1 VPDPHEFRPLSTPP
15 PDFNS
20 TQLPLVELTPLRSLC
35 RIHRLS
41 DEPLSFGRRVS
52 NRFDDPRQEFG
63 VCYFGQSR
71 EAAFAE
77 TMLRRPRVRLISR
90 AFVDERAMSEFSQAR
105 FLRLVPLHGAG
116 LALVG
121 ITADVASGPHERA
134 HLWSRACWDHPSR
147 PDGIEYRC
155 RHDDDQLAV
164 ALYDRAANA
173 LQPPRT
179 RPLREDTAWFGS
191 VLDRYG
197 VGLDD

>member
-1 VPDPHEFRPLSTPP
+1 VSDLPEFRPLSTPL

-20 TQLPLVELTPLRSLC
+20 TQLPLVELTLLRSLC

-41 DEPLSFGRRVS
+41 DEPLSFGRQAS

-77 TMLRRPRVRLISR
+77 TMLRRPWVRLISR

-116 LALVG
+116 LSLVG
-121 ITADVASGPHERA
+121 VTADVASGPPERA
-134 HLWSRACWDHPSR
+134 RLWSRACWDHPVQ

-155 RHDDDQLAV
+155 GHDDDQLAV
-164 ALYDRAANA
+164 ALYDRAADA
-173 LQPPRT
+173 LQAPHT
-179 RPLREDTAWFGS
+179 RPLRQDTAWFGS
-191 VLDRYG
+191 VLNRYA
-197 VGLDD
+197 VGLDE